1 MKTLFAMFSLF
12 FASRAWAEDIP
23 SVAEEG
29 MTLWQLIQNGGW
41 VMAALGLLSVF
52 SVTLILYFFVTVRS
66 AVFIPSSQ
74 LLEIKRALENKNSEK
89 AKALCRERRN
99 LLERVVYAGAS
110 YHGAPFQ
117 SFRIKMEEEGRRAI
131 ELFWQRISFLSDIAA
146 LAPMLGLL
154 GTVLGMIRAFNAIAF
169 KIGEVKP
176 IFMAYGVSQA
186 MVTTAAGLILGIF
199 SMVFYFF
206 FRSRIQTIS
215 IRAESIIDSIA
226 DQLEKK

>member
-1 MKTLFAMFSLF
+1 MFSLF
-12 FASRAWAEDIP
+12 FASRAWAEEIP

-41 VMAALGLLSVF
+41 VMAALGLLSVLA
-52 SVTLILYFFVTVRS
+52 VTLILYFFVTVRG

-74 LLEIKRALENKNSEK
+74 LLEIKKALENKNSEK

-99 LLERVVYAGAS
+99 LLERVVYVGAS
-110 YHGAPFQ
+110 YRGAPLQ